1 MLELI
6 KSGGVILEILFIISI
21 LSLGVIL
28 ERGVCFFRNKSFVSD
43 KYIKTLKK
51 LLNEKKYDEAIEFS
65 EKEKGVIGKVITKF
79 LKRYCTTDDFK
90 NSEELIR
97 EIELKELNILEKHTY
112 LLGMI
117 AYVSPMLGLLG
128 TVTGMIQAFRKI
140 ATMGTGDP
148 TAIASG
154 ISQAL
159 LTTAGGLII
168 AIPALIAYN
177 IFNKKIEKIETEIE
191 EVTTLI
197 VNIVK
202 R

>member
-1 MLELI
+1 M
-6 KSGGVILEILFIISI
+6 LEILRSGGIILSI
-21 LSLGVIL
+21 LAILSIFSLGVIL
-28 ERGVCFFRNKSFVSD
+28 ERGVCFFRNKSYLN
-43 KYIKTLKK
+43 KNYIKILKE
-51 LLNEKKYDEAIEFS
+51 LLSEKRYDEAIKFS
-65 EKEKGVIGKVITKF
+65 EEERGVLGKVITKF
-79 LKRYCTTDDFK
+79 LRRYCKTEDFK

-97 EIELKELNILEKHTY
+97 EIELKELNILEKNTY
-112 LLGMI
+112 ILGII

-140 ATMGTGDP
+140 AVVGVGDP

-159 LTTAGGLII
+159 YTTAAGLII
-168 AIPALIAYN
+168 AIPSLIAYN

-191 EVTTLI
+191 KVTTSI
-197 VNIVK
+197 INIVK

>member
-1 MLELI
+1 MLELL
-6 KSGGVILEILFIISI
+6 KSGGVILWILCLISVVSFG
-21 LSLGVIL
+21 LIL
-28 ERGVCFFRNKSFVSD
+28 ERGVCFSKNKTFASD
-43 KYIKTLKK
+43 IYVKELKK
-51 LLNEKKYDEAIEFS
+51 LLNEEKYDEAINFS
-65 EKEKGVIGKVITKF
+65 ENEKGVIGKVITKF
-79 LKRYCTTDDFK
+79 LKRYCKTEDFK
-90 NSEELIR
+90 NSDELIR
-97 EIELKELNILEKHTY
+97 EIELKELDILEKNTY
-112 LLGMI
+112 LLGII

-128 TVTGMIQAFRKI
+128 TVTGMIQAFSKI
-140 ATMGTGDP
+140 AKVGTGDP

-191 EVTTLI
+191 KITTLI
-197 VNIVK
+197 INIVK

>member
-1 MLELI
+1 MLELL
-6 KSGGVILEILFIISI
+6 KSGGVILWILCLISVV
-21 LSLGVIL
+21 SLGLIL
-28 ERGVCFFRNKSFVSD
+28 ERGVCFLKNKTFVSD
-43 KYIKTLKK
+43 GYIRELKK
-51 LLNEKKYDEAIEFS
+51 LLNEEKYDEAINFS

-79 LKRYCTTDDFK
+79 LKRYCKNEDFK
-90 NSEELIR
+90 NSDELIR
-97 EIELKELNILEKHTY
+97 EIELKELDILEKNIY
-112 LLGMI
+112 LLGII

-128 TVTGMIQAFRKI
+128 TVTGMIQAFSKI
-140 ATMGTGDP
+140 AKVGTGDP

-191 EVTTLI
+191 KITTLI
-197 VNIVK
+197 INIVK

>member
-1 MLELI
+1 M
-6 KSGGVILEILFIISI
+6 LEILRSGGIILSI
-21 LSLGVIL
+21 LAILSIFSLGVIL
-28 ERGVCFFRNKSFVSD
+28 ERWVCFFRNKSYLN
-43 KYIKTLKK
+43 KNYIKILKE
-51 LLNEKKYDEAIEFS
+51 LLSEKRYDEAIKFS
-65 EKEKGVIGKVITKF
+65 EEERGVLGKVITKF
-79 LKRYCTTDDFK
+79 LRRYCKTEDFK

-97 EIELKELNILEKHTY
+97 EIELKELNILEKNTY
-112 LLGMI
+112 ILGII

-140 ATMGTGDP
+140 AVVGVGDP

-159 LTTAGGLII
+159 YTTAAGLII
-168 AIPALIAYN
+168 AIPSLIAYN

-191 EVTTLI
+191 KVTTSI
-197 VNIVK
+197 INIVK

>member
-1 MLELI
+1 MLELL
-6 KSGGVILEILFIISI
+6 KSGGVILWILCLISVV
-21 LSLGVIL
+21 SLGLIL
-28 ERGVCFFRNKSFVSD
+28 ERGVCFSKNKTFVSD
-43 KYIKTLKK
+43 GYIRELKK
-51 LLNEKKYDEAIEFS
+51 LLNEEKYDEAINFS
-65 EKEKGVIGKVITKF
+65 EKEKGFIGKVITKF
-79 LKRYCTTDDFK
+79 LKRYCKNEDFK
-90 NSEELIR
+90 NSDELIR
-97 EIELKELNILEKHTY
+97 EIELKELDVLEKNIY
-112 LLGMI
+112 LLGII

-128 TVTGMIQAFRKI
+128 TVTGMIQAFSKI
-140 ATMGTGDP
+140 AKVGTGDP

-191 EVTTLI
+191 KITTLI
-197 VNIVK
+197 INIVK

>member
-1 MLELI
+1 MLELL
-6 KSGGVILEILFIISI
+6 KSGGVILWILCLISVV
-21 LSLGVIL
+21 SLGLIL
-28 ERGVCFFRNKSFVSD
+28 ERGVCFSKNKTFVSD
-43 KYIKTLKK
+43 GYIRELKK
-51 LLNEKKYDEAIEFS
+51 LLNEEKYDEAINFS

-79 LKRYCTTDDFK
+79 LKRYCKNEDFK
-90 NSEELIR
+90 NSDELIR
-97 EIELKELNILEKHTY
+97 EIELKELDVLEKNIY
-112 LLGMI
+112 LLGII

-128 TVTGMIQAFRKI
+128 TVTGMIQAFSKI
-140 ATMGTGDP
+140 AKVGTGDP

-191 EVTTLI
+191 KITTLI
-197 VNIVK
+197 INIVK